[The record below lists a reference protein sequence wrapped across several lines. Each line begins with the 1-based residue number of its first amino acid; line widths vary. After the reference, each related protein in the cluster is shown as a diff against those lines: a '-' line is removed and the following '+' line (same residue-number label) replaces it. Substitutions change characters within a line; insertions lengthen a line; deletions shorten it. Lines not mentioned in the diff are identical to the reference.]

1 LDAGNQEKSKNLSK
15 DLNHDLK
22 LKCDI
27 SSSRPMRFLKPHRSV
42 LKNQKDINFHKM
54 KTIKKILKIVVGLV
68 LIVAFIGFIF
78 GPKYIDQSKNKVTL
92 ATDFSKN
99 ATLDSIPFI
108 ADLHCDALLWDRD
121 FLEKHDYGHV
131 DLPRMQQANMALQV
145 FTIVSKVPKG
155 INIEKNDAKA
165 IDQIALLNFLQ
176 LNPISTWFS
185 IKNRALHQCES
196 LRDFADQSEGQ
207 FRIITSKKELNQFIK
222 DRKMNPKLS
231 SGMLGI
237 EGAHC
242 LENDLDNLDEF
253 YKAGV
258 RYIGLAHFF
267 DNEWAGSAHGMVKGG
282 LTPKG
287 IQLIKKM
294 DSLHINIDL
303 AHSSQQTIDDVFKYY
318 KGSVLVSH
326 TGVKGVCD
334 NQRNLSD
341 THLLE
346 IGKRNGL
353 VGIGLWE
360 TAVCGNDAVATAKSI
375 KYVADKIGVDKVALG
390 SDWDGALKTHFAITG
405 LPLLVAAL
413 KKEGFSKEAIDKI
426 MGGNIRDYFLRNL
439 PD

>member
-1 LDAGNQEKSKNLSK
+1 
-15 DLNHDLK
+15 
-22 LKCDI
+22 
-27 SSSRPMRFLKPHRSV
+27 
-42 LKNQKDINFHKM
+42 M
-54 KTIKKILKIVVGLV
+54 KAIKKILKFVVGLV
-68 LIVAFIGFIF
+68 LVIAIIAFVF

-92 ATDFSKN
+92 VTDFSKN
-99 ATLDSIPFI
+99 ATLDSIPFV
-108 ADLHCDALLWDRD
+108 ADLHCDALLWDRN

-131 DLPRMQQANMALQV
+131 DLPRMQQANMAFQV

-155 INIEKNDAKA
+155 INIEKNDANA
-165 IDQIALLNFLQ
+165 SDQIALLNFLQ
-176 LNPISTWFS
+176 LNPVSTWFS
-185 IKNRALHQCES
+185 IKNKALHQCES
-196 LRDFADQSEGQ
+196 LHNFAKKSNGQ
-207 FRIITSKKELNQFIK
+207 FRVITNKKELQQFIVEREK
-222 DRKMNPKLS
+222 NHKLT

-242 LENDLDNLDEF
+242 LENDLNNLDKF

-282 LTPKG
+282 LTQKG

-303 AHSSQQTIDDVFKYY
+303 AHSSQQTIDDVFKYHN
-318 KGSVLVSH
+318 GPVLVSH
-326 TGVKGVCD
+326 VGVKGVCD

-341 THLLE
+341 KHLLE

-353 VGIGLWE
+353 VGVGLWE
-360 TAVCGNDAVATAKSI
+360 TAVCGKDAAATARTI

-390 SDWDGALKTHFAITG
+390 SDWDGALETHFAVTG
-405 LPLLVAAL
+405 LSILIIEL
-413 KKEGFSKEAIDKI
+413 KKEGFSKTEIDKI